1 MSIKMQLTEE
11 FNDEISEVSKMEI
24 GSKEHSAAVESLIKL
39 ADRIIEIDK
48 IDNEQELK
56 DRTQMDENYLKD
68 KQLKV
73 NKVDTV
79 LKHAG
84 NLGKTLLMVGAGL
97 WVYTSSMK
105 YEEEGIIPTTDGG
118 RSSIKQFLN
127 FIKL

>member
-1 MSIKMQLTEE
+1 MSIKTQLKEE
-11 FNDEISEVSKMEI
+11 FDLEISEVSRMDV
-24 GSKEHSAAVESLIKL
+24 GSKEHSAAVESLTKL